1 MKKQTSHLWQPNLD
15 ILNKF
20 FNEVDWDGDW
30 KTLMDEYDKKY
41 PQKHITNKQEGEF
54 SWRANF
60 SIDWFLSIRDE
71 GIISPLVLNSTEKLF
86 NRGSHRCFNIGQCGY
101 DLPLF
106 IPMGLVNKKGK
117 APITISTESYF
128 DDSLELHI
136 NNPYDNPK
144 VIWYHKKIIEKD

>member
-1 MKKQTSHLWQPNLD
+1 MQNQTRFLHNSDLT

-20 FNEVDWDGDW
+20 FKEVDWDKDW
-30 KTLMDEYDKKY
+30 ETLIYDYDEEYPKK
-41 PQKHITNKQEGEF
+41 HSTNKPLEF

-60 SIDWFLSIRDE
+60 SVDWFLSIRNE
-71 GIISPLVLNSTEKLF
+71 GIINPLVLNSTEKLF
-86 NRGSHRCFNIGQCGY
+86 NRGSHRCYNIGQCGY
-101 DLPLF
+101 DLPMF
-106 IPMGLVNKKGK
+106 IPMGFVNKKGK
-117 APITISTESYF
+117 ARITILTESYF